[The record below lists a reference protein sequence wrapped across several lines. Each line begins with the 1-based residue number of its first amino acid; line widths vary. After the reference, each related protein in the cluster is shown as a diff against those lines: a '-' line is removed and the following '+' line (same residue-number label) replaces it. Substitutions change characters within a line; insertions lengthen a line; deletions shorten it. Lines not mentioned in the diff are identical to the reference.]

1 METEPAEAPGT
12 AALQAVTVYLIALED
27 AGAAGPAV
35 GCGDSA
41 VPVEML
47 VPPAEDPV
55 RAALEAL
62 FSIRQ
67 PDYAGRYNALHQSSL
82 RVESVEL
89 EAGQATVY
97 LSGSLLSGGACDDPR
112 IVAQLQETALHF
124 PEIETVTI
132 YVNDRLLE
140 DWFSR

>member
-1 METEPAEAPGT
+1 
-12 AALQAVTVYLIALED
+12 VTVYLIALED
-27 AGAAGPAV
+27 AGAVGPAV

-41 VPVEML
+41 VPVELL

-82 RVESVEL
+82 QVESVEI
-89 EAGQATVY
+89 EAGEAVVR
-97 LSGSLLSGGACDDPR
+97 LSGSLLSGGVCDDPR
-112 IVAQLQETALHF
+112 IVAQLQETVLQSADV
-124 PEIETVTI
+124 ETVTI
-132 YVNDRLLE
+132 YVNDRPLE
-140 DWFSR
+140 EWFSQGP